1 MESNASCFAFIL
13 GADNSNLSFIL
24 GILFTAIVALIIGGV
39 AGYLIYRYYARKAL
53 GSVKDEV
60 DQLRKKGNE
69 ERENAYKEAEAI
81 KKDAKAEAKEETK
94 RLKDEA
100 NREIEAKKQ
109 EVARNEQRVNQRD
122 EQLNKREASL
132 DNKSDLLDERKHA
145 LETKEEK
152 ITALENEVKDAH
164 NKMLEELEKVA
175 KLSQDEAREELRKEL
190 IDEVKQSS
198 ATEAKQIEQQAKDEA
213 NKVAKKIVGLAIQKC
228 AAEHTSESTTSTVSL
243 PNEEMKGRLIGRV
256 GRNIRA
262 IENATGVDL
271 IIDDTPDAVTISC
284 FEPMR
289 REIAKNT
296 IERLVSDGRIHP
308 AKIEETVEKVKKEI
322 ENQVKE
328 AGESAAFDA
337 NVYNLHPE
345 IVKLLGRLKYRTS
358 YGQNVL
364 EHSLEVS
371 YLAGVMAAELG
382 VDVKIAKRA
391 GLLHDIGKAV
401 DHELEGTHVQI
412 GVDIA
417 KKFKESRA
425 VVHCIEAHHGDVE
438 PETVEAVLVQAAD
451 AISSARPGARRES
464 VENYIKRL
472 EKLEAVANS
481 FDGVEQSY
489 AIQAGREIRVM
500 VKPEK
505 VDDAAMVFMAKSI
518 ASKVENELEY
528 PGQIKV
534 SVIREVRQTEY
545 AK

>member
-1 MESNASCFAFIL
+1 MTSNSISCFNFLL
-13 GADNSNLSFIL
+13 GADATGIIL
-24 GILFTAIVALIIGGV
+24 AAIIACAVGAVASW
-39 AGYLIYRYYARKAL
+39 LIYRFYVRKNV
-53 GSVKDEV
+53 GSVKQECDN
-60 DQLRKKGNE
+60 LRKTAQDEAKDVL
-69 ERENAYKEAEAI
+69 KEA
-81 KKDAKAEAKEETK
+81 KLDAKEENQRLRAEVDKEIREK
-94 RLKDEA
+94 RA
-100 NREIEAKKQ
+100 

-122 EQLNKREASL
+122 EQLNKREIIL
-132 DNKSDLLDERKHA
+132 DHKSDTLDEKKAA
-145 LETKEEK
+145 LDQKEAKLQE
-152 ITALENEVKDAH
+152 LENEIQDAH
-164 NKMLEELEKVA
+164 QKMVDELEKVSQ
-175 KLSQDEAREELRKEL
+175 LSKE
-190 IDEVKQSS
+190 
-198 ATEAKQIEQQAKDEA
+198 EAKQILMTELLEDAKKDAAQEAKEIEQKAKEEA
-213 NKVAKKIVGLAIQKC
+213 NKEAKKIIGLAIQKC
-228 AAEHTSESTTSTVSL
+228 AAEHTSESTISAVPL

-256 GRNIRA
+256 GRNIRS

-271 IIDDTPDAVTISC
+271 IIDDTPDVVTVSG
-284 FEPMR
+284 FDPMR
-289 REIAKNT
+289 REIAKIT
-296 IERLVSDGRIHP
+296 IERLVADGRIHP

-328 AGESAAFDA
+328 AGENAAFDA
-337 NVYNLHPE
+337 NIYGLHPE
-345 IVKLLGRLKYRTS
+345 IIKLLGRLKYRTS

-382 VDVKIAKRA
+382 ADVKIAKRA

-425 VVHCIEAHHGDVE
+425 VVHAIEAHHGDVE

-451 AISSARPGARRES
+451 AISSSRPGARRES
-464 VENYIKRL
+464 LENYVKRL
-472 EKLEAVANS
+472 EQLEGVANS
-481 FDGVEQSY
+481 FDGIEQSY

-505 VDDAAMVFMAKSI
+505 VDDAAMAFLAKDI
-518 ASKVENELEY
+518 ASKIEKELDY

-534 SVIREVRQTEY
+534 SVIRETRSTEY